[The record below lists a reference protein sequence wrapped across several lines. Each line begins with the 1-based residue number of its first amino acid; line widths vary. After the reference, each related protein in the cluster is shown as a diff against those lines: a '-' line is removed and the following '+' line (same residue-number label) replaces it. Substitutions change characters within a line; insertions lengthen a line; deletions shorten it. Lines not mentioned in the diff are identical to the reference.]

1 MNTHIQSYSDTQI
14 EDDVCRWLLHD
25 FQCIADRFHELQ
37 SDYLTQAHTRAVFGV
52 VKALHDEGRHID
64 MTIVILEAK
73 DRVAEESKPLVIDLA
88 NETAFGGF
96 LTGPVGFSHCVG
108 KLRDHWKRR
117 TLRSA
122 TSNISVA
129 DPNEAAAMLREA
141 LDAVADPPPPPPSM
155 PDALRAWMD
164 NLQELAAG
172 RKKPGIATDIPG
184 LDEVTCGGL
193 RPGELWILG
202 GPTSS
207 GKTALEIQAVGNLL
221 DAGRAVY
228 IASLE
233 MPIQQIIDR
242 FVCNRGSVFLSK
254 LKDPAS
260 HPLNE
265 LDMRSIGR
273 VIERM
278 AQEWRFEIH
287 DETCDI
293 SALLDGARAMKKR
306 IGLDALVVDYLQ
318 IATTSGTYQS
328 RERECADVSR
338 NLKRFAISQN
348 VAVIA
353 LSQLNDAGEIRESR
367 AIAHDADV
375 VIKIVEDG
383 VVVQKNRNGQ
393 SGIVL
398 PLVLDGRRQTF
409 VERRESAA

>member
-1 MNTHIQSYSDTQI
+1 MNANFQTYSDPQI

-25 FQCIADRFHELQ
+25 FQGIADRFHELQ
-37 SDYLTQAHTRAVFGV
+37 ADYLTQPHARAVHSV
-52 VKALHDEGRHID
+52 VKAMHDEGRPID
-64 MTIVILEAK
+64 MTIAIMESMQ
-73 DRVAEESKPLVIDLA
+73 RVAEESRPLILGLA
-88 NETAFGGF
+88 TEFNY
-96 LTGPVGFSHCVG
+96 LTGGVAFSYCVG

-117 TLRSA
+117 TLRSV
-122 TSNISVA
+122 THDISVA
-129 DPNEAAAMLREA
+129 DPNEAAAILREA
-141 LDAVADPPPPPPSM
+141 LDAVAEPPLRPPSIE
-155 PDALRAWMD
+155 DALKTWAD

-172 RKKPGIATDIPG
+172 RKKPGIATGIPG

-207 GKTALEIQAVGNLL
+207 GKTALETQTAGNLL
-221 DAGRAVY
+221 DAEHAVY

-260 HPLNE
+260 HPLSE
-265 LDMRSIGR
+265 LDMRSITKVIGR
-273 VIERM
+273 M
-278 AQEWRFEIH
+278 SKEWRFEIH

-293 SALLDGARAMKKR
+293 ADILDGARAMKKC
-306 IGLDALVVDYLQ
+306 IGLDVLVVDYLQ
-318 IATTSGTYQS
+318 IVTTSGGYST
-328 RERECADVSR
+328 RERECADISR
-338 NLKRFAISQN
+338 TLKRFAIAEH

-353 LSQLNDAGEIRESR
+353 LCQLNDAGELRESR

-383 VVVQKNRNGQ
+383 VCVQKNRSGQ
-393 SGIVL
+393 SGITL
-398 PLVLDGRRQTF
+398 PLFLDGAKQSF
-409 VERRESAA
+409 VERRDRAA